1 MFVYVETATRRVC
14 DASNIRPWARYLNPA
29 THEIVETAGDETTYV
44 WPNGD
49 RTRCLC
55 AADGT
60 ITGDPAW
67 VDVDDLR
74 DAYVAAKA
82 AVTEFNAN
90 STLATAKP
98 AIIKL
103 ALCVEELLKF
113 LKHRIA

>member
-1 MFVYVETATRRVC
+1 MYVLVERATRKVL
-14 DASNIRPWARYLNPA
+14 DASNAVPWAVDPERSDVVD
-29 THEIVETAGDETTYV
+29 IAGADENTYA

-55 AADGT
+55 SEAGE

-82 AVTEFNAN
+82 AIVEFNAT

-103 ALCVEELLKF
+103 GVCVEELLKF